1 MRLLALALLAAA
13 CDPTEPGASATPAA
27 SSTLPP
33 APLQLA
39 TEAPPPQPAPFPR
52 SVVDSAGAEVEIVAL
67 PERIISYSP
76 AATEIL
82 FAIGAGARLVAADD
96 FSDYPPEVEAL
107 PRLTYLNPD
116 PEAALALEP
125 DLVLMAGA
133 QGAQV
138 AQFRDLGLTVLF
150 LEEPAA
156 IEGIYDQIG
165 LLGVALHSEQQ
176 AAALVATMR
185 SRIVA
190 VTKAIA
196 DVEAGPRVF
205 LELDSTLFTVGTGS
219 FVGGMLTALKA
230 QNIAAGVASPFPQL
244 SSEAVIVADPEV
256 ILLTDAAFGETPEKV
271 AARPGWAFISAVLS
285 GRVHPLDGSLVSRP
299 GPRIVEGFEVMA
311 RLLYPER
318 FQ

>member
-1 MRLLALALLAAA
+1 MLPLLALALLLAA
-13 CDPTEPGASATPAA
+13 CDQAEPAATAPPAA
-27 SSTLPP
+27 SPAPP
-33 APLQLA
+33 AAPTQLA
-39 TEAPPPQPAPFPR
+39 TEAPPPAPYPR
-52 SVVDSAGAEVEIVAL
+52 SVVDSAGTEVEIDAL
-67 PERIISYSP
+67 PQRIISYSP

-82 FAIGAGARLVAADD
+82 FAIGAGERVVAADD
-96 FSDYPPEVEAL
+96 FSNYPPEVEAL

-133 QGAQV
+133 QSAQV

-150 LEEPAA
+150 LEEPPA
-156 IEGIYDQIG
+156 IEGIYEQIE
-165 LLGVALHSEQQ
+165 LLGAALHSEEQ
-176 AAALVATMR
+176 AAALVAGMR
-185 SRIVA
+185 ERVAA
-190 VTKAIA
+190 VTAAIA
-196 DVEAGPRVF
+196 DVENGPRVF

-271 AARPGWAFISAVLS
+271 AARPGWALISAVLS
-285 GRVHPLDGSLVSRP
+285 GRVHPLDGDLVSRP
-299 GPRIVEGFEVMA
+299 GPRIVEGFEVVA

-318 FQ
+318 FE